1 MRQEIEIELLSCNDA
16 KFTGSLTLQE
26 AKHRIYRDCLGY
38 KDFKNFDGVRL
49 AYKGVRIVSFK
60 LKEAIAVDKLIPMQF
75 FDYKTFKMKCK
86 KLLLTY

>member
-26 AKHRIYRDCLGY
+26 AKHGIYRDCLGY

-49 AYKGVRIVSFK
+49 AYKGVIIVSFK
-60 LKEAIAVDKLIPMQF
+60 LKEANNSPLYTNQ
-75 FDYKTFKMKCK
+75 
-86 KLLLTY
+86 